1 MNPAV
6 SSLEVIWAF
15 VIEDLVIPVFEPG
28 ESPRH
33 LILTG
38 PNGTGKSS
46 ILLGLCEALRSWP
59 NSPGQQLRKATRSVA
74 TFERALNS
82 SQIDDRQRSQFVA
95 NLANQETRLLGLR
108 QRPIV
113 EPTIQGVIDG
123 QSTIVAYLPAS
134 RRFTPTAV
142 SGPNR
147 FDWPSPQTKQDFS
160 SLFLQHLVNRRSE
173 QAFAR
178 EGGDERS
185 ADAIKLWFDELGAWL
200 RKVLQQPTLELRFN
214 AKTFAFYL
222 WIEGHE
228 VAFETLPDGFGSIL
242 TLWSEILLR
251 VAAVE
256 GEATGFV
263 LIDEPE
269 LHLHPELQEELL
281 PLLTQQFPSLQFIV
295 ATHSPLIAT
304 SLTHATIYDLE
315 RREPT
320 RGEDWQGIRYGNV
333 LKSQFGL
340 RTDFDSV
347 TTAKLD
353 RLYAL
358 RQIADPSDAQRA
370 EIRALAREL
379 AEHGHLLALEVL
391 KELPDD

>member
-46 ILLGLCEALRSWP
+46 ILLGLCEALRRWP
-59 NSPGQQLRKATRSVA
+59 NSPGRQLREVIQSVTTLEQA
-74 TFERALNS
+74 RRS
-82 SQIDDRQRSQFVA
+82 SQIDDRRRSE
-95 NLANQETRLLGLR
+95 LAAKLALHTYSRQSLR

-142 SGPNR
+142 SGPNH
-147 FDWPSPQTKQDFS
+147 FDWPRTNEDFS
-160 SLFLQHLVNRRSE
+160 SLFVQHLVNRRSE
-173 QAFAR
+173 HAFAR
-178 EGGDERS
+178 EGGDEQS

-228 VAFETLPDGFGSIL
+228 VAFETLPDGFASIL

-340 RTDFDSV
+340 RTDFDSA

-358 RQIADPSDAQRA
+358 RQIADPSDEQQA
-370 EIRALAREL
+370 EIRALAHEL